1 MEEIQIIINTR
12 NGETEFRVLDLIGDQ
27 WRDFHHYYQESAR
40 CEQHK
45 DFVGANRAKR
55 SALVCLWSHVDGI
68 VQAIY
73 SKHKIELDP
82 FVHRDEKGR
91 CSLKRL
97 ILGII
102 NHARTARGLRLPLVD
117 LESKPLRDIVN
128 HPTKLLAS
136 GKIKIV
142 NHGRKI
148 TISDIFD
155 LPIKELKQSSQS
167 LDRWLK
173 ATCKLYEFERFAD
186 TEKIFAELADMFL
199 VKKYT
204 DSVKI

>member
-102 NHARTARGLRLPLVD
+102 NHARTARGLRLPL
-117 LESKPLRDIVN
+117 
-128 HPTKLLAS
+128 
-136 GKIKIV
+136 
-142 NHGRKI
+142 
-148 TISDIFD
+148 SDIFD

-173 ATCKLYEFERFAD
+173 ATCKLYEIERFAD